1 MAYHQ
6 IGLPDK
12 VIEKWHE
19 ELFDLYCRCIKTYLT
34 QRGMKSSGIN
44 KFFKLMDYYI
54 RPQNI
59 IHWFNIPVW
68 LTVQSLVKGDEAI
81 AKLFRYKMPETYVH
95 KHRKKSVR
103 RKK

>member
-6 IGLPDK
+6 IGLPPK
-12 VIEKWHE
+12 VMEKLHV
-19 ELFDLYCRCIKTYLT
+19 ELFELYQRCIRTYLT
-34 QRGMKSSGIN
+34 QKGMKSSGIN
-44 KFFKLMDYYI
+44 KFFRLMDFYI

-59 IHWFNIPVW
+59 EDWFNIPVG
-68 LTVQSLVKGDEAI
+68 LTVQSIVKGDEAI
-81 AKLFRYKMPETYVH
+81 AKLFRYKIPENYVH

>member
-6 IGLPDK
+6 IDLPDR
-12 VIEKWHE
+12 VIEKRHE
-19 ELFDLYCRCIKTYLT
+19 ELFELYQRCIRTYLT

-44 KFFKLMDYYI
+44 KFFRLMDFYI

-59 IHWFNIPVW
+59 EDWFNIPVW
-68 LTVQSLVKGDEAI
+68 LNVQLIVKGDEAI
-81 AKLFRYKMPETYVH
+81 AKLFRYKIQENYVH
-95 KHRKKSVR
+95 KHSKKSVR